1 MLYDR
6 EIGRGNIMNPPK
18 MNPAVLRLLV
28 IFPNVLS
35 YILLIGVIIY
45 ITTNFSGLK
54 AADALNL
61 WLIIAAVLG
70 PMAIYTTYSIVKRI
84 RAGVL

>member
-1 MLYDR
+1 
-6 EIGRGNIMNPPK
+6 MNQPK
-18 MNPAVLRLLV
+18 ISPAVLRLLV

-35 YILLIGVIIY
+35 YMLLIGIIIY
-45 ITTNFSGLK
+45 IATNYAGLK
-54 AADALNL
+54 EANALNL
-61 WLIIAAVLG
+61 WIIIAAILG

>member
-1 MLYDR
+1 MEQPR
-6 EIGRGNIMNPPK
+6 MS
-18 MNPAVLRLLV
+18 PAVLRLLV

-35 YILLIGVIIY
+35 YVLLFGVIVY
-45 ITTNFSGLK
+45 IVTNFAGLQE
-54 AADALNL
+54 ARALNL
-61 WLIIAAVLG
+61 WLIIAAVLA